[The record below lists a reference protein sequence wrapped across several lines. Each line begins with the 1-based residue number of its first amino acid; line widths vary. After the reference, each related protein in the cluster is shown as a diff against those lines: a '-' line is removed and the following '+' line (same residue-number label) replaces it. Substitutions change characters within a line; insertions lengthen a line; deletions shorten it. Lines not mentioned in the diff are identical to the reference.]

1 MSDDYLPGPL
11 LGIENVSKEF
21 PGVKALDGVSMDV
34 RKGEVHA
41 LVGENGAGKSTLI
54 KILAG
59 VYRKDSGRILFEG
72 KAVDFHTSTDS
83 LRLGIKVVFQ
93 ELALVPYMSVAENV
107 FLESFPLKKNK
118 TIDWS
123 RMNDRT
129 AEILLSIGL
138 PINPKNRVASLTVSQ
153 QQMIEIARALS
164 HEAKIVVMDE
174 PTSALSPK
182 EIEFLFE
189 VIRKLKR
196 IGIGI
201 IYVTH
206 KLEEVFEIS
215 DRVTVLRDG
224 RHISTKNIEE
234 TNTDEVV
241 RGMVGRSIKTLFPRT
256 HAAAGAGGP
265 QAGLPSSS
273 GHAAARPPV
282 AQPPV
287 VLRVEALSTEKKLKN
302 VSLEVHAGEVM
313 GVFGLLGAGRTE
325 LAKAIFGLDPVASG
339 KVFIDGRELKA
350 GSTSHSTKSGLGFLT
365 ENRKEEG
372 LVLQM
377 SVTQNITLPSVRELA
392 SFGLIRR
399 KLEDQ
404 RSGEFVDRF
413 SIKTPSL
420 RQKVMFLSGGNQQKV
435 LIARWLMKK
444 LKVIILDEPTRGI
457 DVGAKAEI
465 HRLIDE
471 LAKGGLAVLVMT
483 SEMPELLGVS
493 DRVLVMSK
501 GRITGEFGR
510 EEATQEKIL
519 AAAII

>member
-1 MSDDYLPGPL
+1 MNGVAD
-11 LGIENVSKEF
+11 GIVLKVEGISKEF
-21 PGVKALDGVSMDV
+21 PGVKALDNVSIDL
-34 RKGEVHA
+34 KSGEVHA

-59 VYRKDSGRILFEG
+59 VYTKDEGEIYFEG
-72 KAVDFHTSTDS
+72 RPVEIHSPIDS

-93 ELALVPYMSVAENV
+93 ELALIPHMTVAENV

-118 TIDWS
+118 TIDWVK
-123 RMNDRT
+123 MHERT
-129 AEILLSIGL
+129 ADILLSIGL
-138 PINPKNRVASLTVSQ
+138 PINPRNKVSSLTVSQ
-153 QQMIEIARALS
+153 QQMVEIARALS
-164 HEAKIVVMDE
+164 HEAKVVVMDE
-174 PTSALSPK
+174 PTSALSPN
-182 EIEFLFE
+182 EIKFLFN
-189 VIRKLKR
+189 VIQKLKE

-224 RHISTKNIEE
+224 RLIATEE
-234 TNTDEVV
+234 IDKTSTDEVV
-241 RGMVGRSIKTLFPRT
+241 KNMVGRSIKTLFPRT
-256 HAAAGAGGP
+256 H
-265 QAGLPSSS
+265 S
-273 GHAAARPPV
+273 GKGKA
-282 AQPPV
+282 
-287 VLRVEALSTEKKLKN
+287 VLRIENLWAGKKLKSI
-302 VSLEVHAGEVM
+302 SLNVHAGEVV

-325 LAKAIFGLDPVASG
+325 LARAIFGLDVITKG
-339 KVFIDGRELKA
+339 KIFIEDQELRT
-350 GSTSHSTKSGLGFLT
+350 GSTSHSTRMGLGLLT

-377 SVTQNITLPSVRELA
+377 SVAQNITLGSIRDFSAL
-392 SFGLIRR
+392 GLIKR
-399 KLEDQ
+399 KVETL
-404 RSGEFVDRF
+404 RSSEFVGRF
-413 SIKTPSL
+413 DIKTPSL

-471 LAKGGLAVLVMT
+471 LAKEGLAIIVLT

-493 DRVLVMSK
+493 DRIIVLSN
-501 GRITGEFGR
+501 GRITGEFER
-510 EEATQEKIL
+510 NKATQEEIL
-519 AAAII
+519 AAAIA